1 MSIYISDIVEENTI
15 DCNVCK
21 KTFNTNEITTDDFN
35 FAWDNYVTTDCCSNC
50 SHKFLVE
57 KMEDKNNM
65 TISNMNAFSMYY
77 NTKETDKMPQVMH
90 VVNFE
95 LNGRK
100 NSFELMAECPVD
112 AMEKVKAIL
121 KYSYKPAEEMFGND
135 EDGGA
140 E

>member
-1 MSIYISDIVEENTI
+1 
-15 DCNVCK
+15 
-21 KTFNTNEITTDDFN
+21 
-35 FAWDNYVTTDCCSNC
+35 
-50 SHKFLVE
+50 
-57 KMEDKNNM
+57 MEDKKNM

-95 LNGRK
+95 LNGTK
-100 NSFELMAECPVD
+100 TSFELMAECPVD